1 MSDGGGV
8 RILHPCVITPWQLQI
23 IEPSLYSVPISP
35 YHTLYTLLTL
45 YIDSAVGLRAV
56 RDGAESA
63 RMRVNSASCQQQ
75 FNPRRS
81 LAPISMAVHALL
93 FPGIF

>member
-1 MSDGGGV
+1 MSDGGGA
-8 RILHPCVITPWQLQI
+8 RILHPCVITPFAATDNRAVSILC
-23 IEPSLYSVPISP
+23 L
-35 YHTLYTLLTL
+35 HTILCILSSL

-75 FNPRRS
+75 FNP
-81 LAPISMAVHALL
+81 
-93 FPGIF
+93 